1 MIEAVPWTQ
10 YCYTLLIDNEPLD
23 EYLREANRATRPKD
37 MAGPDT
43 VERRN
48 PRSVR
53 LSEAGQAFRNPVTPL
68 GRYQSR
74 RSDVPQ
80 LHFASF
86 DTDGQGTSPVP
97 DYEEETIMAEQV
109 ARRAEEAA
117 HSDQE
122 AVVAARRELAQA
134 LAEGEAP
141 NSTRWSVAE

>member
-1 MIEAVPWTQ
+1 MFAAPG
-10 YCYTLLIDNEPLD
+10 LLLTPHNRNVLSLPLFFS
-23 EYLREANRATRPKD
+23 AK
-37 MAGPDT
+37 
-43 VERRN
+43 
-48 PRSVR
+48 
-53 LSEAGQAFRNPVTPL
+53 AFRNPVTPL